1 MLFSK
6 NNTEGNL
13 TVKNSALAH
22 AGALYLSITAFV
34 SGGICVFSAGGGW
47 LRTQPIPY
55 FRLSQNDAKVYSSM
69 LQITL

>member
-1 MLFSK
+1 MVFSE

-34 SGGICVFSAGGGW
+34 SGGICVFSDSDW
-47 LRTQPIPY
+47 LGTQPIPY
-55 FRLSQNDAKVYSSM
+55 FRLSQNDAMVNSSM
-69 LQITL
+69 LQITV